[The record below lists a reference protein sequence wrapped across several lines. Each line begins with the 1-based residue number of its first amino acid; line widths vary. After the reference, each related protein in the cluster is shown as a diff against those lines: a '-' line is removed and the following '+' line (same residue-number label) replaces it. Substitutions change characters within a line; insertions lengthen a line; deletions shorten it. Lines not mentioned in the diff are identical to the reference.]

1 MEFHRTIA
9 TYLIA
14 GLFSAPLIAA
24 EVTGTFSSFMLSA
37 QSGDIVGMEIHIVPT
52 PKGYSAIVQGS
63 EGAPGFPE
71 VFEVIQQNNNI
82 SFVIPENTAT
92 GVHPGLYKGNI
103 SEIGLALQG
112 PTRNY
117 ELTRKPSYWQ

>member
-1 MEFHRTIA
+1 MDFHRTIA
-9 TYLIA
+9 VSIII
-14 GLFSAPLIAA
+14 GLFPLSVIAA
-24 EVTGTFSSFMLSA
+24 DITGTFSSFKLSS

-71 VFEVIQQNNNI
+71 VFEVNQQNNNI
-82 SFVIPENTAT
+82 SFAIPESTAT
-92 GVHPGLYKGNI
+92 GVRPGVYKGSI
-103 SEIGLALQG
+103 SESGLTLRG
-112 PTRNY
+112 SSRNY